1 MFRDFNLLLN
11 LHSTYRY
18 TCICFNVHLFSAYD
32 SIHSLHSV
40 IMSPHDMPI
49 QLHMSLHHISSHR
62 IASPTQIV
70 LHTAYDLCKE
80 RLCCVKS
87 GTLSPKSNM
96 TTMST
101 MSTGNFLWVDM
112 AAVDPLME
120 QKAALESKIVGLKVP
135 YTFAPLTGCSVQM
148 TGTTLLQWQ
157 PRTAM
162 NSRWIPA
169 MEIDSLLQL

>member
-1 MFRDFNLLLN
+1 MICPYNC
-11 LHSTYRY
+11 
-18 TCICFNVHLFSAYD
+18 TCFYITSHRTG
-32 SIHSLHSV
+32 
-40 IMSPHDMPI
+40 
-49 QLHMSLHHISSHR
+49 LHHPLR
-62 IASPTQIV
+62 LF

-80 RLCCVKS
+80 RLWCVKS

-112 AAVDPLME
+112 AAVDPSME

-157 PRTAM
+157 PRTAT

-169 MEIDSLLQL
+169 MEIELIVAVVDCANAFIGCYLHWMHEFIQHTGARQIPKTAG